1 MLSPSSPAILSV
13 FLKKCGGKG
22 VGKAFVNLKSESAKQ
37 SLRVSIFSKTVPA
50 FNIFKRNNKKYEHYE
65 L

>member
-13 FLKKCGGKG
+13 FLKKYGGEG
-22 VGKAFVNLKSESAKQ
+22 VGKAFVKLKSESAKQ
-37 SLRVSIFSKTVPA
+37 ALRVSIFSKTVPA

>member
-13 FLKKCGGKG
+13 FLKKCGGRG
-22 VGKAFVNLKSESAKQ
+22 VGKAFVKLKSESAKQ
-37 SLRVSIFSKTVPA
+37 ALRVSIFSKTVPA